1 MVRIEFD
8 KETRDQLARTLV
20 RQLKAELDLDVAP
33 FEALELLEFLS
44 ERLGPYYYNQG
55 LADAQAIVRAKAD
68 DVVEAIYG
76 IEKPVKV

>member
-1 MVRIEFD
+1 MAAIEFD

-20 RQLKAELDLDVAP
+20 RHLKTELDLDVAP
-33 FEALELLEFLS
+33 FEALELLDWLS
-44 ERLGPYYYNQG
+44 ERLGPHYYNQG

-76 IEKPVKV
+76 IEKPVKL